1 MHWFDYYTQDKL
13 LTAQYGS
20 YTYRRDKTGAALMVI
35 TCLAQVSYNN
45 DREGQSAV
53 L

>member
-1 MHWFDYYTQDKL
+1 MHWFDYYTQHKL
-13 LTAQYGS
+13 LPTQDGS

-35 TCLAQVSYNN
+35 TCLAKVSYNN
-45 DREGQSAV
+45 DKEGQSAV